1 MWANC
6 MPAARD
12 HGGLDTL
19 ATGATAW
26 RLRWSCMLS
35 GPRRMIHSQS
45 MTWEESYQALKRL
58 PIGTSIPKVE
68 STKNYQI
75 KAWYYKDGEEQF
87 SYTVANKAFPVSW
100 ICGCFEEL
108 RKTGE
113 LRTAWFR
120 ESFYDGEDLG
130 GCNFTTI
137 GGLFIL
143 IGIAKRARKGL
154 YVSI

>member
-1 MWANC
+1 
-6 MPAARD
+6 
-12 HGGLDTL
+12 
-19 ATGATAW
+19 
-26 RLRWSCMLS
+26 
-35 GPRRMIHSQS
+35 
-45 MTWEESYQALKRL
+45 MTWEVAYQALKCL

-68 STKNYQI
+68 STRNHQI
-75 KAWYYKDGEEQF
+75 KDWSFKGTKESF
-87 SYTVANKAFPVSW
+87 SYTVASKSMRVSW
-100 ICGCFEEL
+100 IRGCFEEL
-108 RKTGE
+108 GKTGE